1 MMPRR
6 LRQGMSDV
14 VEAKMSEFKIAMQVA
29 TVVLA
34 LCVGGSAAR
43 ADQQRCEALT
53 KTPLAGGKIVSAT
66 RVAAGDFVAPAGSSA
81 GREMP
86 GLEALVKKVPA
97 FCRVVAVATPST
109 DSNIQIEVWLPE
121 SGWNGRFRGQ
131 GNGGFAGSIAYPLLE
146 LAVTAGYASAATD
159 TGHTGSPIDAGW
171 ALGHPEKVAD
181 YGYRGIHEMT
191 RVAKAVIEAYY
202 GKPAQ
207 YSYFGACS
215 NGGRQA
221 LMEAQRFPEDYD
233 GILAGAPANNFTHLL
248 TNALANA
255 QALGAG
261 AGSYIPPS
269 KLPAIT
275 RAVNAACDAQDGV
288 ADGVLND
295 PRQCHFDAAA
305 LQCKD
310 KDSSECLTAPQVAT
324 LKKLYAGGRTA
335 KGDLIF
341 PGYLPGAE
349 DAQGAWLPWITGP
362 ELGKSL
368 LFAFGGGFFSGMV
381 YEQANWSVQGASL
394 DEALK
399 TAEEKTGRVV
409 DAVDADLTKF
419 NGRGGKLILYHGW
432 NDPAISAL
440 GTIDYYKSVVQKMGR
455 PKVESFTR
463 LYLVPG
469 MLHCGDG
476 PGATVFGE
484 GLGGGPADA
493 QHDIH
498 TALEQWVE
506 KGKAPGPLTAT
517 KFVNDEETAGVKM
530 TRPLCAYPQTAKYKG
545 SGDTN
550 DAKNFVCA
558 APGK

>member
-1 MMPRR
+1 MI
-6 LRQGMSDV
+6 Q
-14 VEAKMSEFKIAMQVA
+14 FKIRVRVTA
-29 TVVLA
+29 TILA
-34 LCVGGSAAR
+34 LSASTGVVR
-43 ADQQRCEALT
+43 AQQQGCEALQKMPVT
-53 KTPLAGGKIVSAT
+53 GGKIVSAT
-66 RVAAGDFVAPAGSSA
+66 RVAAGDFVAPASA
-81 GREMP
+81 GLQMP
-86 GLEALVKKVPA
+86 GMEALAKKVPA
-97 FCRVVAVATPST
+97 FCRVVAVATPSA
-109 DSNIQIEVWLPE
+109 DSNINIEIWMPE

-159 TGHTGSPIDAGW
+159 TGHAGGATDAAW

-191 RVAKAVIEAYY
+191 RIAKAASEAYY
-202 GKPAQ
+202 GKPPQ
-207 YSYFGACS
+207 HSYFAGCS

-233 GILAGAPANNFTHLL
+233 GIVAGAPANNFTHLL

-255 QALGAG
+255 QALA
-261 AGSYIPPS
+261 AENGSYIPPS
-269 KLPAIT
+269 KLPAIA

-295 PRQCHFDAAA
+295 PRQCHFDAAT
-305 LQCKD
+305 LQCRD
-310 KDSSECLTAPQVAT
+310 TDSSECLTAPQVAT
-324 LKKLYAGGRTA
+324 LRELYAGGHTA

-368 LFAFGGGFFSGMV
+368 LFAFGGGYFSGMV
-381 YEQANWSVQGASL
+381 YEQANWRFQGVSL

-399 TAEEKTGRVV
+399 TAKEKTGRNL

-419 NGRGGKLILYHGW
+419 NANGNKLILYHGW

-440 GTIDYYKSVVQKMGR
+440 GTIDYYESVVKKMGR

-469 MLHCGDG
+469 MLHCGGG
-476 PGATVFGE
+476 PGATSFGE
-484 GLGGGPADA
+484 GFQASPEPEKNINL
-493 QHDIH
+493 
-498 TALEQWVE
+498 ALEQWVE

-517 KFVNDEETAGVKM
+517 KFVNDEESGGVKM
-530 TRPLCAYPQTAKYKG
+530 TRTLCPHPQAAKYKG
-545 SGDTN
+545 SGETN

-558 APGK
+558 APSK